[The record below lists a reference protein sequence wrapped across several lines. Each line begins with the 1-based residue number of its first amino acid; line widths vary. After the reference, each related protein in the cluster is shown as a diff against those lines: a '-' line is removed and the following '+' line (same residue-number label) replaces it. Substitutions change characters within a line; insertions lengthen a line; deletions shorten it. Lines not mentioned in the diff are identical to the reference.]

1 METNLLQRVKRAVAR
16 RKFDDLFKVIQSE
29 CRTEIELINNT
40 QNRFIESLI
49 QPNAPI
55 TIVASLY
62 KDIATVVRQA
72 IDSKMLSLS
81 YDQGVILDTVSLV
94 YISSLTNKCA
104 VPNWTRSID
113 FVIKNGKHLAFWQW
127 FRAHLPHHMK
137 FLGFATYSYPLD
149 FVLPS
154 IIRSNPNDLHYYK
167 VLCRELKKRM
177 PETYEHYK
185 IESPVCKALVQ
196 RLKQIELGQ
205 EPPRQAFPA
214 HLAKNNLLILDIL
227 R

>member
-29 CRTEIELINNT
+29 CRTEIEAINNT
-40 QNRFIESLI
+40 PNRFVGGLI
-49 QPNAPI
+49 QPDSPI
-55 TIVASLY
+55 SIVASLY
-62 KDIATVVRQA
+62 QDIATVVRQA
-72 IDSKMLSLS
+72 IDNKRLTLT
-81 YDQGVILDTVSLV
+81 YDQSVILDTISLV
-94 YISSLTNKCA
+94 YVSSLANRCA
-104 VPNWTRSID
+104 VPNWTKPMD
-113 FVIKNGKHLAFWQW
+113 FVIKNSRQLAFWQW
-127 FRAHLPHHMK
+127 FRAHLPHHIK
-137 FLGFATYSYPLD
+137 FLSFANYSYPLD

-167 VLCRELKKRM
+167 VFCRELKKRI

-185 IESPVCKALVQ
+185 IESPICKAMIR
-196 RLKQIELGQ
+196 RLKQIEKGQ